1 MVKLARIYTMTVS
14 PIIITRRQNEG
25 MFDAL
30 KRVVD
35 SSKTLIRT
43 RHRTSGRVSSVGS
56 AVILK
61 AADMDNKGEVRGV
74 YGGEQAVKALD
85 ALRRVAR
92 VANQSK
98 LEGPILRMHTRK
110 AERQGGSEHDEV

>member
-1 MVKLARIYTMTVS
+1 
-14 PIIITRRQNEG
+14 

-35 SSKTLIRT
+35 STKTLIRT

-61 AADMDNKGEVRGV
+61 VADMNNKGEVRGV
-74 YGGEQAVKALD
+74 YRGEQAVKALD

-98 LEGPILRMHTRK
+98 LEGPVLRMHSGK
-110 AERQGGSEHDEV
+110 AEHQGGSQHDKV